1 MPARYSRTQIILHW
15 AVTGLIAVQFLA
27 HDGIEAAWRAY
38 ARTGIADPGPGATL
52 HIVFGLAVL
61 GLVAWRL
68 ALRVTH
74 GTPPRPE
81 GHPLAARAVSVG
93 HWTLYGLMLL
103 VPLSGAAGWFLG
115 IAPAAEAHEVLK
127 TLLLIVILGHVGAA
141 LVHRFWLRD
150 GVLARMLPGG

>member
-38 ARTGIADPGPGATL
+38 ASTGIADPGPGATL

-61 GLVAWRL
+61 VLVVWRL

-74 GTPPRPE
+74 GAPRRTG
-81 GHPLAARAVSVG
+81 GHPLAARAAGIG
-93 HWTLYGLMLL
+93 HWALYGLMLL

-115 IAPAAEAHEVLK
+115 AAAAAEAHEVLK
-127 TLLLIVILGHVGAA
+127 TLLLVVILGHLGAT

-150 GVLARMLPGG
+150 GVSARMLPGG